1 MKLSLILLG
10 LITAISASPAP
21 LGARSGVPA
30 PAADDPVPTLA
41 PDDIS
46 ITPLSVRSPAAD
58 LLSPAASSSEN
69 GVEKREKVVSRT
81 INLSSILTIRD
92 DEPWPVN
99 HRDYTRSHT
108 LPAIILGTKTGYT
121 QKTSFKAEVGGE
133 IRVEVHLTLTL
144 RPSDLSVL
152 VSYTVLLFEGTST
165 KTKDLDGKIEG
176 SRRFFKNDDGHI
188 KNTVHNTDEGG
199 DRAAWDLRVVNAP

>member
-21 LGARSGVPA
+21 L
-30 PAADDPVPTLA
+30 PVANPMPSSDIT
-41 PDDIS
+41 PDDIK
-46 ITPLSVRSPAAD
+46 ITSLQVRSPEAVTD
-58 LLSPAASSSEN
+58 TQLST
-69 GVEKREKVVSRT
+69 REKVVSRT
-81 INLSSILTIRD
+81 IYLSSTLNIRD

-99 HRDYTRSHT
+99 HRDYTRSHN
-108 LPAIILGTKTGYT
+108 LPPVIIGTKTGYT
-121 QKTSFKAEVGGE
+121 QKVSYKAEVGGE
-133 IRVEVHLTLTL
+133 IRVEVYLTLTL

-152 VSYTVLLFEGTST
+152 VDYQVLLFEGTST

-176 SRRFFKNDDGHI
+176 SRRFYKDTDGHV

-199 DRAAWDLRVVNAP
+199 DRAALDLRVVNAK